1 MNMREMFIKTTNE
14 LVDKD
19 KRIALILGGISVV
32 SFAESIE
39 KYPERCFDA
48 GISEQAD
55 LSIAA
60 GMAITGMIPIF
71 HTIAPFMAERAYEQ
85 LKIDFGYQKLG
96 GNFVSNGS
104 SIDYSS
110 FGATHQCPAEIPI
123 LTQIPNLQIVV
134 PGTPD
139 EFKSLFLSTYDNGCP
154 TYFRLS
160 RDINKE
166 TQDVKFGEAIVIRE
180 GKAITIIA
188 VGPMLEMVLEATEGI
203 DATILYYTTIHPFD
217 TKTLIKYSESGKIL
231 VCEPYYE
238 GAIDYDITSTLKR
251 YIIIDHCGIPHE
263 FCKHYGTTKENYAI
277 MGLTVENIK
286 EKVAKLANTPPV
298 ILY

>member
-1 MNMREMFIKTTNE
+1 MNMREMFVKTTNE
-14 LVDKD
+14 IVDND
-19 KRIALILGGISVV
+19 KRVALILGGISVA
-32 SFAESIE
+32 SFSEPIE

-60 GMAITGMIPIF
+60 GMAISGMIPIF

-96 GNFVSNGS
+96 GNFISNGS

-110 FGATHQCPAEIPI
+110 FGATHQCPAEISV
-123 LTQIPNLQIVV
+123 LSQIPNMQILV

-139 EFKSLFLSTYDNGCP
+139 EFRSLYLSTYDNGCP
-154 TYFRLS
+154 TYIRLS
-160 RDINKE
+160 RDVNSE
-166 TQDVKFGEAIVIRE
+166 SYDVKLGEANVIKK
-180 GKAITIIA
+180 GKSLTIIA
-188 VGPMLEMVLEATEGI
+188 VGPMLKMVLEAAEDFDVTV
-203 DATILYYTTIHPFD
+203 LYYTSIHPFD
-217 TKTLIKYSESGKIL
+217 SKTLIENTDSGKVL

-238 GAIDYDITSTLKR
+238 GALDYDITKALKR
-251 YIIIDHCGIPHE
+251 EVLIDHCGMPHE
-263 FCKHYGTTKENYAI
+263 FCKHYGTTKENYAE

-286 EKVAKLANTPPV
+286 KKINSL
-298 ILY
+298 L

>member
-1 MNMREMFIKTTNE
+1 MNMREMFVKTTNE
-14 LVDKD
+14 IVDND
-19 KRIALILGGISVV
+19 KRVALILGGISVA
-32 SFAESIE
+32 SFSESIE

-60 GMAITGMIPIF
+60 GMAISGMIPIF

-96 GNFVSNGS
+96 GNFISNGS

-110 FGATHQCPAEIPI
+110 FGATHQCPAEISV
-123 LTQIPNLQIVV
+123 LSQIPNMQILV

-139 EFKSLFLSTYDNGCP
+139 EFRSLYLSTYDNGCP
-154 TYFRLS
+154 TYIRLS
-160 RDINKE
+160 RDVNPE
-166 TQDVKFGEAIVIRE
+166 SYDVKLGEANVIKK
-180 GKAITIIA
+180 GKGLTVIA
-188 VGPMLEMVLEATEGI
+188 VGSMLKMVLEAAEDFDVTV
-203 DATILYYTTIHPFD
+203 LYYTSIHPFD
-217 TKTLIKYSESGKIL
+217 SKTLIENTDSSKIL

-238 GAIDYDITSTLKR
+238 GALDYDITKALKR
-251 YIIIDHCGIPHE
+251 EILIDHCGMPHE
-263 FCKHYGTTKENYAI
+263 FCKHYGTTKENYAE

-286 EKVAKLANTPPV
+286 KKINSL
-298 ILY
+298 L

>member
-1 MNMREMFIKTTNE
+1 MNMREMFVNTTNE
-14 LVDKD
+14 LINND
-19 KRIALILGGISVV
+19 KRVALILGGISVA
-32 SFAESIE
+32 SFTESIE

-96 GNFVSNGS
+96 GNFISNGS

-123 LTQIPNLQIVV
+123 LTQIPNMQIIV

-154 TYFRLS
+154 TYIRLS
-160 RDINKE
+160 RDVNKE
-166 TQDVKFGEAIVIRE
+166 SRDVRFGEANVIRK
-180 GKAITIIA
+180 GKAVTIIA
-188 VGPMLEMVLEATEGI
+188 VGPILEMVLEAAEGV

-217 TKTLIKYSESGKIL
+217 ANTLIEHSGSGKIL

-238 GAIDYDITSTLKR
+238 GAIDYDIGS
-251 YIIIDHCGIPHE
+251 
-263 FCKHYGTTKENYAI
+263 
-277 MGLTVENIK
+277 
-286 EKVAKLANTPPV
+286 AN
-298 ILY
+298 

>member
-1 MNMREMFIKTTNE
+1 MNMREMFVKTTNE
-14 LVDKD
+14 IVDND
-19 KRIALILGGISVV
+19 KRVALILGGISVA
-32 SFAESIE
+32 SFSESIE

-60 GMAITGMIPIF
+60 GMAISGMIPIF

-96 GNFVSNGS
+96 GNFISNGS

-110 FGATHQCPAEIPI
+110 FGATHQCPAEISV
-123 LTQIPNLQIVV
+123 LSQIPNMQILV

-139 EFKSLFLSTYDNGCP
+139 EFRSLYLSTYDNGCP
-154 TYFRLS
+154 TYIRLS
-160 RDINKE
+160 RDVNSE
-166 TQDVKFGEAIVIRE
+166 SYDVKLGEANVIKK
-180 GKAITIIA
+180 GKGLTIIA
-188 VGPMLEMVLEATEGI
+188 VGPMLKMVLEAAEDYDVTV
-203 DATILYYTTIHPFD
+203 LYYTSIHPFD
-217 TKTLIKYSESGKIL
+217 SKTLIENTDSGKVL

-238 GAIDYDITSTLKR
+238 GALDYDITKALKR
-251 YIIIDHCGIPHE
+251 EVLIDHCGMPHE
-263 FCKHYGTTKENYAI
+263 FCKHYGTTKENYAE

-286 EKVAKLANTPPV
+286 KKINSL
-298 ILY
+298 L

>member
-1 MNMREMFIKTTNE
+1 MNMREMFVKTTNE
-14 LVDKD
+14 IVDND
-19 KRIALILGGISVV
+19 KRVALILGGISVA
-32 SFAESIE
+32 SFSESIE

-60 GMAITGMIPIF
+60 GMAISGMIPIF

-96 GNFVSNGS
+96 GNFISNGS

-110 FGATHQCPAEIPI
+110 FGATHQCPAEISV
-123 LTQIPNLQIVV
+123 LSQIPNMQILV

-139 EFKSLFLSTYDNGCP
+139 EFRSLYLSTYDNGCP
-154 TYFRLS
+154 TYIRLS
-160 RDINKE
+160 RDVNSE
-166 TQDVKFGEAIVIRE
+166 SYDVKLGEANVIKK
-180 GKAITIIA
+180 GKCLTIIA
-188 VGPMLEMVLEATEGI
+188 VGPMLKMVLEAAEDYDVTV
-203 DATILYYTTIHPFD
+203 LYYTSIHPFD
-217 TKTLIKYSESGKIL
+217 SKTLIENTDSGKVL

-238 GAIDYDITSTLKR
+238 GALDYDITKALKR
-251 YIIIDHCGIPHE
+251 EVLIDHCGMPHE
-263 FCKHYGTTKENYAI
+263 FCKHYGTTKENYAE

-286 EKVAKLANTPPV
+286 KKINSL
-298 ILY
+298 L

>member
-1 MNMREMFIKTTNE
+1 MNMREMFVKTTNE
-14 LVDKD
+14 LIDKD
-19 KRIALILGGISVV
+19 KRVALILGGISVA
-32 SFAESIE
+32 SFTESIE

-60 GMAITGMIPIF
+60 GMAISGMIPIF

-96 GNFVSNGS
+96 GNFISNGS

-110 FGATHQCPAEIPI
+110 FGATHQCPAEISV
-123 LTQIPNLQIVV
+123 LSQIPNMQILV

-139 EFKSLFLSTYDNGCP
+139 EFRSLYLSTYDNGCP
-154 TYFRLS
+154 TYIRLS
-160 RDINKE
+160 RDVNSE
-166 TQDVKFGEAIVIRE
+166 SYDVKLGEANVIKK
-180 GKAITIIA
+180 GKSLTIIA
-188 VGPMLEMVLEATEGI
+188 VGPMLKMVLEAAEDFDVTV
-203 DATILYYTTIHPFD
+203 LYYTSIHPFD
-217 TKTLIKYSESGKIL
+217 SKALIENSDSGKVL

-238 GAIDYDITSTLKR
+238 GALDYDITKALKR
-251 YIIIDHCGIPHE
+251 EVLIDHCGMPHE
-263 FCKHYGTTKENYAI
+263 FCKHYGTTKENYAE

-286 EKVAKLANTPPV
+286 KRINFL
-298 ILY
+298 L

>member
-1 MNMREMFIKTTNE
+1 MNMREMFVKTTNE
-14 LVDKD
+14 IVDND
-19 KRIALILGGISVV
+19 KRVALILGGISVA
-32 SFAESIE
+32 SFSESIE

-60 GMAITGMIPIF
+60 GMAISGMIPIF

-96 GNFVSNGS
+96 GNFISNGS

-110 FGATHQCPAEIPI
+110 FGATHQCPAEISV
-123 LTQIPNLQIVV
+123 LSQIPNMQILV

-139 EFKSLFLSTYDNGCP
+139 EFRSLYLSTYDNGCP
-154 TYFRLS
+154 TYIRLS
-160 RDINKE
+160 RDVNSE
-166 TQDVKFGEAIVIRE
+166 SYDVKLGEANVIKK
-180 GKAITIIA
+180 GKGLTIIA
-188 VGPMLEMVLEATEGI
+188 VGPMLKMVLEAAEDYDVTV
-203 DATILYYTTIHPFD
+203 LYYTSIHPFD
-217 TKTLIKYSESGKIL
+217 SKTLIDNTDSGKVL

-238 GAIDYDITSTLKR
+238 GALDYDITKALKR
-251 YIIIDHCGIPHE
+251 EVLIDHCGMPHE
-263 FCKHYGTTKENYAI
+263 FCKHYGTTKENYAE

-286 EKVAKLANTPPV
+286 KKINSL
-298 ILY
+298 L

>member
-1 MNMREMFIKTTNE
+1 MNMREMFVKTTNE
-14 LVDKD
+14 LIDKD
-19 KRIALILGGISVV
+19 KRIALILGGISVA
-32 SFAESIE
+32 SFTDSIE
-39 KYPERCFDA
+39 KYPGRCFDA

-96 GNFVSNGS
+96 GNFISNGS

-110 FGATHQCPAEIPI
+110 FGATHQCPAEISV
-123 LTQIPNLQIVV
+123 LTQIPNMQIIV

-154 TYFRLS
+154 TYIRLS

-166 TQDVKFGEAIVIRE
+166 TRNVIFGEANIIKK

-188 VGPMLEMVLEATEGI
+188 VGPMLEMVLEAAEDF

-217 TKTLIKYSESGKIL
+217 ARTLIENAESGIIL

-238 GAIDYDITSTLKR
+238 GAIDYDITSSLKR
-251 YIIIDHCGIPHE
+251 NIIIEHCGIPHD
-263 FCKHYGTTKENYAI
+263 FCKHYGTTKDNYAA

-286 EKVAKLANTPPV
+286 EKIENLIIQK
-298 ILY
+298 